1 MLTDKDMGFLR
12 RCVVLAREALEAG
25 NSPFGSVL
33 VDASGKTLKED
44 QNRTVTEADISLH
57 PEFTLAV
64 WAQKNLTPTERA
76 SATVYTSGEHC
87 PMCSTAH
94 AFAGLG
100 RIVYA
105 ASAAQ
110 YVQWKAELGA
120 KPGPVVMQP
129 INQIAP
135 GLPVDGPAP
144 DLAGEL
150 YELHRLKQA
159 QAMSQS

>member
-1 MLTDKDMGFLR
+1 MLSDKDMPFLR

-33 VDASGKTLKED
+33 ADATGKILKED
-44 QNRTVTEADISLH
+44 QNRTVTETNISLH

-105 ASAAQ
+105 ASASQ

-129 INQIAP
+129 IHQIAP

-144 DLAGEL
+144 DLADEI
-150 YELHRLKQA
+150 YELHRLKYVQET
-159 QAMSQS
+159 S